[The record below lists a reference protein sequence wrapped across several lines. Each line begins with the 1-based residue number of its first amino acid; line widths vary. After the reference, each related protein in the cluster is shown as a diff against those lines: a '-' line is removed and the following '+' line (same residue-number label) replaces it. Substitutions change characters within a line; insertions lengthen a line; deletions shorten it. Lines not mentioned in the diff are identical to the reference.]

1 MASIHDESSTKS
13 FVDLSSDQKHL
24 GFMQT
29 LGTLQAYLELHQ
41 LSEYSSRDIGWIAGV
56 FTSLA
61 LFLGVQIGPVF
72 DTFGDAFLAPL
83 GCVLYIP
90 VFFLLAQCEK
100 YWQFMLTL
108 GVLGGIGAGIFSVV
122 GVGVIGNRFVRRR
135 GVAMGCAL
143 SGSSIGGVVMPLM
156 LRSLLPK
163 VGWAW
168 SMRAVAFLIA
178 FASIGGVMC
187 LRRLSPRRRSAA
199 RYSGVALNFSVFTS
213 GSFVFVTL
221 GLAAL
226 EFAVFGMFSLLP
238 TYAIKSSFSSGTG
251 FLLLAIANATSCMG
265 RLIPGIA
272 GDRIGHF
279 NMLLC
284 MILFTAVCT
293 TIILVPFGSSSLGAI
308 YAFAAIWGFG
318 SGSFISLTPVCMG
331 KICHADDYGRYFGRF
346 DQLKSTGA
354 KIRKEKLNRV
364 GTMYFVVSFALL
376 VATPLS
382 SQMLEAV
389 GTRGLACLYI
399 GLILCGGVSFLSAR
413 QLLYGLLKVRI
424 IC

>member
-1 MASIHDESSTKS
+1 MAHQEMMKSLRNDQPHHRICDSEVITRPSSGTFEPIRPDHVPQPSTLESLEIASDSLQQDVESSNMESLCAVLGS
-13 FVDLSSDQKHL
+13 FLILFSR
-24 GFMQT
+24 FMQT

-135 GVAMGCAL
+135 GIAMGCAL

-213 GSFVFVTL
+213 GCFVFVTL

-238 TYAIKSSFSSGTG
+238 TYAIKSSFSSDTG

-293 TIILVPFGSSSLGAI
+293 AIILVPFGSSSLGAI

-318 SGSFISLTPVCMG
+318 SGSFISLTPV
-331 KICHADDYGRYFGRF
+331 
-346 DQLKSTGA
+346 
-354 KIRKEKLNRV
+354 
-364 GTMYFVVSFALL
+364 
-376 VATPLS
+376 
-382 SQMLEAV
+382 
-389 GTRGLACLYI
+389 
-399 GLILCGGVSFLSAR
+399 
-413 QLLYGLLKVRI
+413 
-424 IC
+424 